1 MHLRWRLSSTS
12 KLQTMSSGQEAALV
26 VDAATTV
33 ACGKASAL
41 NLIDA
46 EANHDITSDTTIQH
60 LVCSDLHENCDD
72 RPFVHLDSKSNEP
85 ISQKMCTPNPNVAD
99 KACNNNNITSHAQ
112 ENDVKSEHAHRKV
125 VQATETDH
133 AFSCVRKGNLIVEND
148 SENTQT
154 LGAMDVEADC
164 ANDAAEKTEGS
175 GNFMMT
181 FRLC

>member
-1 MHLRWRLSSTS
+1 METPPGDY
-12 KLQTMSSGQEAALV
+12 KLQTMSSGQEADIV
-26 VDAATTV
+26 IDATTTV
-33 ACGKASAL
+33 ACGKASAM
-41 NLIDA
+41 IDV
-46 EANHDITSDTTIQH
+46 EANHDITSDTTRQH
-60 LVCSDLHENCDD
+60 LVCSGLHEDCDD
-72 RPFVHLDSKSNEP
+72 RPFVHLDSEPNEP
-85 ISQKMCTPNPNVAD
+85 ISQKMCTSTQKVAD
-99 KACNNNNITSHAQ
+99 KARRNNTIASLAQ

-154 LGAMDVEADC
+154 LGAMDAEADC